1 MFHFWV
7 WYSDSWSKIW
17 SATLIWRNFVTKV
30 LHRWISG
37 DVCWSPTVKDSMQT
51 WRWVSLKLAHKRG
64 CCMIVSRALHDAMV
78 SYNAHWTSPNTSEP
92 PWYNGRLP
100 VWMAPPCHQDSIL
113 GLLHW
118 GQKSGLKCNPN
129 FEARC
134 VSHRCLGYPIL
145 RLSQAL
151 MKALLSVW
159 DWMLHIWV
167 SARPGVSLS
176 CLPTVTP

>member
-1 MFHFWV
+1 
-7 WYSDSWSKIW
+7 
-17 SATLIWRNFVTKV
+17 
-30 LHRWISG
+30 
-37 DVCWSPTVKDSMQT
+37 
-51 WRWVSLKLAHKRG
+51 
-64 CCMIVSRALHDAMV
+64 MV
-78 SYNAHWTSPNTSEP
+78 SHINMTQLCDKSVAPLDIWWCLLVTNCERFHANVTLSFIKIGTQKRLLCQGRYMT
-92 PWYNGRLP
+92 PWCP
-100 VWMAPPCHQDSIL
+100 ITHIEHHQTPLNHLDIMVGSRFEWRHHATKTVFL
-113 GLLHW
+113 ALLHW